1 MSTAVEIER
10 AIRRLPAT
18 ELTQLREWFAN
29 YDAEQWDAQLESDIA
44 AGRLDALAEQAIS
57 EVRNGLATDRR
68 KR

>member
-10 AIRRLPAT
+10 AIRGLPAT
-18 ELTQLREWFAN
+18 ELTRLREWFAN

-44 AGRLDALAEQAIS
+44 AGRLDALADQAINA
-57 EVRNGLATDRR
+57 VRTGVSTDRR